1 MTQPIMLP
9 DACKSN
15 LWLNKK
21 HRLTVPLRNKRPKIY
36 AKYAYAF
43 AHTPM
48 LIGMYEL
55 AYCFFFSL

>member
-36 AKYAYAF
+36 ARYAYAF
-43 AHTPM
+43 VRWPTTVTAKQKVTA
-48 LIGMYEL
+48 LQT
-55 AYCFFFSL
+55 